1 MTIRTKP
8 PFPWLLAL
16 TWLVL
21 LGAAV
26 GGFLTGEFSVTFVG
40 AGTFLLTLIPFWL
53 APRIGL
59 NLPIGFV
66 TAIAVFLCATLFLAR
81 WATSTSVTGGGT
93 WCCTAVRPWPSAWSA
108 PC

>member
-1 MTIRTKP
+1 MTTRTKS

-53 APRIGL
+53 APRIGR
-59 NLPIGFV
+59 
-66 TAIAVFLCATLFLAR
+66 AQAR
-81 WATSTSVTGGGT
+81 RALLRTGGQQRAQG
-93 WCCTAVRPWPSAWSA
+93 CRLRRQSVGRVCSAHHPSWT
-108 PC
+108 

>member
-1 MTIRTKP
+1 MTTRTKS

-21 LGAAV
+21 LGAAI

-40 AGTFLLTLIPFWL
+40 AGTFLLTLVPFWL
-53 APRIGL
+53 APRVGL

-66 TAIAVFLCATLFLAR
+66 TAIAVFLCATLFLGEMGDFYER
-81 WATSTSVTGGGT
+81 YW
-93 WCCTAVRPWPSAWSA
+93 
-108 PC
+108 